1 MYHKK
6 EKFKWLS
13 INYLLCWVG
22 RRQLNGRINPGC
34 KQKPNPNVPP
44 SPLLR
49 GDLRVGFALKCA
61 SENLKSGPE
70 PYSRYKM
77 NSKRSKYET

>member
-1 MYHKK
+1 MIF
-6 EKFKWLS
+6 E
-13 INYLLCWVG
+13 LLHHGV
-22 RRQLNGRINPGC
+22 LNTGLDIMQAMVAYNIGIT
-34 KQKPNPNVPP
+34 
-44 SPLLR
+44 SPLLW

-77 NSKRSKYET
+77 NSKRSKYETWRIEWINEF